1 MSSKGRTI
9 DFETARKAAAGLD
22 YIYSL
27 EISAIR
33 LLPILPDLTVNW
45 DECLDVRCFSNDK
58 EIHFFKQKD
67 DWKAVLIEDAPD
79 DAAVTRTYR
88 LPEKYKKACG
98 GNRIIVKEYL
108 AYDEDGQAV
117 PVCTRLAGIGSVK

>member
-67 DWKAVLIEDAPD
+67 DWKAVLIE
-79 DAAVTRTYR
+79 
-88 LPEKYKKACG
+88 KYKKACG
-98 GNRIIVKEYL
+98 GSRIIVKEYL

-117 PVCTRLAGIGSVK
+117 PVCTRLAGIRKEA

>member
-9 DFETARKAAAGLD
+9 DFETAKKAVSIYD

-33 LLPILPDLTVNW
+33 LLPIRPELTINW
-45 DECLDVRCFSNDK
+45 DECLEVRCFSNDK

-67 DWKAVLIEDAPD
+67 KWKAVLIEDAPD
-79 DAAVTRTYR
+79 DVVVIRSYR
-88 LPEKYKKACG
+88 LSSKHKQTSG

-117 PVCTRLAGIGSVK
+117 PVCTRLAGIRKEA